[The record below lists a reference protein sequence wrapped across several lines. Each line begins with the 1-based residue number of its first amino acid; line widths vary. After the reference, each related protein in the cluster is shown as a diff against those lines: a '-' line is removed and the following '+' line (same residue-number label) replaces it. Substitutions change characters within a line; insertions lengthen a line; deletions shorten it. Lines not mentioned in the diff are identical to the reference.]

1 MEFRLNAVRW
11 NAWMQT
17 LNDLDQILPLVES
30 LYSLELQRLQIEV
43 NRLRQRNQ
51 PGVTATAVV
60 KSSHHRQPM
69 LPKRTVIIEM
79 Q

>member
-1 MEFRLNAVRW
+1 
-11 NAWMQT
+11 MQA

-43 NRLRQRNQ
+43 NRLRQTHQ
-51 PGVTATAVV
+51 PGVTVTAGV
-60 KSSHHRQPM
+60 KSSPHRQPM